1 MKVLS
6 LTEPYATL
14 IKENRKLVETR
25 SWKTKYRGELYIHAS
40 ATKISKEW
48 KDNKELMKLVDN
60 TSLN

>member
-6 LTEPYATL
+6 LTEPYA
-14 IKENRKLVETR
+14 
-25 SWKTKYRGELYIHAS
+25 KYRGELYIHAS